1 MARKINILEY
11 LPEFLQ
17 KYLQLKLICH
27 AENIIFQEALNEIDI
42 INNNQ
47 FIITANSQ
55 GLKKFEKMLNITTS
69 SNENLENR
77 RTKVLLKWNNTI
89 AYTYTN
95 FLKKLDV
102 ICGQKNYIANEYFSD
117 YLLEIITFLYDY
129 GQVDQIEE
137 LIKTMIPC
145 NIVVSSKNKMTFNV
159 NGEIGLKA
167 CSSYIDVINNSDD
180 CKYTFNIDCQA
191 LLKNMLVQIEH
202 INVDDTINHSIS
214 NNNNLYVV
222 ISNNHIEMIDNSDNS
237 KESISVNTENKFVG
251 ITSYIEKI
259 ER

>member
-11 LPEFLQ
+11 LPEFMQ
-17 KYLQLKLICH
+17 KYLQLKLICY

-47 FIITANSQ
+47 FIVTANSQ
-55 GLKKFEKMLNITTS
+55 GLKKFEKMLDITTS
-69 SNENLENR
+69 SNENLESR
-77 RTKVLLKWNNTI
+77 RTKVLLKWNDTI

-117 YLLEIITFLYDY
+117 YLLEIITFLYNY
-129 GQVDQIEE
+129 GQVDQVEE

-145 NIVVSSKNKMTFNV
+145 NIVVFSENEMTFNV

-180 CKYTFNIDCQA
+180 CKYTFNIGCQA
-191 LLKNMLVQIEH
+191 LLKNALVQIEH
-202 INVDDTINHSIS
+202 INVDDAINHNIS

-237 KESISVNTENKFVG
+237 KENISVNAENKFIG